1 MCGGRC
7 PAPGYGYLPALGLR
21 EDAIL
26 RQRFDQDEK
35 EGVVADR
42 VDVAGVLAAHF
53 ADPATSWS
61 VGTFGVIAEFMRDPD
76 ELVVL
81 ESTDVALSAVTD
93 RGGIRIR
100 PVEGLRLVA
109 SESTTSE
116 SWNQRV
122 ALCLPDDRCAMHR
135 RSALTELGPD
145 AEAIRETDRAAI
157 LFDLGLDTIQVDACV
172 RVSDP
177 DVARELRA
185 CCGKGLLEP
194 DNLGMGVILA
204 ASPPRVFIS
213 RVGRV
218 EVFQPIPPA
227 NGKSPEGPHTH
238 VLPRLLRSRRTHA
251 ATEAVPEG
259 WVPCTHFYPAHPTK
273 DALGARRP
281 YEQRHYDAFQDL
293 MRVFGDGKLVDL
305 KNRMTAAVR
314 AGADPSAFAVPLD
327 RFARTTIRIGLRQ
340 LQAASG
346 ASPVLAA
353 WQAAHDRPHQDDA
366 AEAGHGHEP

>member
-1 MCGGRC
+1 MAGS
-7 PAPGYGYLPALGLR
+7 
-21 EDAIL
+21 D
-26 RQRFDQDEK
+26 
-35 EGVVADR
+35 VV
-42 VDVAGVLAAHF
+42 GVLATHF
-53 ADPATSWS
+53 ANPATSWS
-61 VGTFGVIAEFMRDPD
+61 VGTFGAIAEFMRDPH
-76 ELVVL
+76 EPVAL
-81 ESTDVALSAVTD
+81 ERTDGVLSAVTG

-100 PVEGLRLVA
+100 PVADLRLVA
-109 SESTTSE
+109 SETTTSE

-135 RSALTELGPD
+135 RSVLTELGPD

-157 LFDLGLDTIQVDACV
+157 LFDLGLDTVQVDACV

-177 DVARELRA
+177 KVVEQLRMH
-185 CCGKGLLEP
+185 CGRGLLEP
-194 DNLGMGVILA
+194 DNPAMGVILA

-238 VLPRLLRSRRTHA
+238 VLPKLLRNRRTHA
-251 ATEAVPEG
+251 ATEPVPEG
-259 WVPCTHFYPAHPTK
+259 WVPCAHFYPAHPMK
-273 DALGARRP
+273 DALGMRRP

-293 MRVFGDGKLVDL
+293 MHAFGDGKLVDL
-305 KNRMTAAVR
+305 KNRMAAAVR
-314 AGADPSAFAVPLD
+314 AGEDPAAFAVPLD

-346 ASPVLAA
+346 SSPVLAA
-353 WQAAHDRPHQDDA
+353 WQAAHDRPHHDETGDS
-366 AEAGHGHEP
+366 GHGHEH